1 MSEVEQIKERLSIV
15 DVIGGYLKLE
25 KSGTNFKAK
34 CPFHNEKTPSFF
46 VSPDRGSY
54 YCFGCG
60 AHGDVFTFVQNFEG
74 VDFRGALKNLAVRA
88 GVELRKGDR
97 ESGTRKERL
106 LSVVEAA
113 AQFFE
118 DNLAKNSA
126 AHSYVISRGITEK
139 TITSFRIGFAP
150 AEWRGLRS
158 HLEAKK
164 FSTDE
169 LVAAGLL
176 KRSEKGEMYDV
187 FRGRVMFPI
196 ADSSGRIVAFSGRT
210 LDEKENPPKYLN
222 TPETE
227 LYSKSRTLFGLDK
240 AKSSIR
246 NFDHA
251 ILVEGQM
258 DLVMSHQA
266 GFTNTVA
273 VSGTALSENAAE
285 ENASGI
291 SLITRLSKN
300 LKVAFDPDEAGI
312 KAALRAARIGLSLG
326 MDVKIAMGATGED
339 PADTIR
345 RDPKAWKEI
354 LGASKNV
361 VTFLVDSILKKTDDL
376 KKVRNAV
383 RDEAFPF
390 IALLDKKTDQDRY
403 VKEIHEK
410 TGISET
416 ALWEDLKL
424 MEAKRSPI
432 AARELSERSG
442 FSSAAT
448 GASRSAHTVVSSA
461 SNRTL
466 GILALISE
474 RGDASA
480 FAERLKSASPSDF
493 ERFQAMSKEEKNE
506 LAFEAEVLYDVQTL
520 EKNFTEL
527 VLHVELDR
535 LASLLEEKL
544 SEVHKAEKEKD
555 VGKAKELLKEC
566 GTISKRINE
575 IKQNL
580 QK

>member
-1 MSEVEQIKERLSIV
+1 MSSEVDQIKERLSV
-15 DVIGGYLKLE
+15 ADVIGGYVKLE
-25 KSGTNFKAK
+25 KSGANFKAK

-60 AHGDVFTFVQNFEG
+60 AKGDVFSFVQAFEG
-74 VDFRGALKNLAVRA
+74 VDFRGALKTLAERA
-88 GVELRKGDR
+88 GVELKKRDR
-97 ESGTRKERL
+97 TDDTRKERL
-106 LSVVEAA
+106 YAAIEAA
-113 AQFFE
+113 ADFFQAE
-118 DNLAKNSA
+118 LVKDPI
-126 AHSYVISRGITEK
+126 AHSYVTSRGITDK
-139 TITSFRIGFAP
+139 TMHAFRIGYAP
-150 AEWRGLRS
+150 LEWRMLRN

-164 FSTDE
+164 FNTDE

-176 KRSEKGEMYDV
+176 KRNEKGDAYDV

-246 NFDHA
+246 SFDHA

-285 ENASGI
+285 ESASGI

-300 LKVAFDPDEAGI
+300 IKIAFDPDDAGV
-312 KAALRAARIGLSLG
+312 KASLRASRIALSLG
-326 MDVKIAMGATGED
+326 MDVKIATPATDED
-339 PADTIR
+339 PADVIR
-345 RDPKAWKEI
+345 RDPKAWKDI
-354 LGASKNV
+354 LSESKGV
-361 VTFLVDSILKKTDDL
+361 VTFLVDSILKKTPNDL
-376 KKVRNAV
+376 KRIRIAI

-390 IALLDKKTDQDRY
+390 IMLMDKKTDRDRF

-416 ALWEDLKL
+416 ALWEDLKSL
-424 MEAKRSPI
+424 QPLAGNQNQTLPAKPR
-432 AARELSERSG
+432 A
-442 FSSAAT
+442 
-448 GASRSAHTVVSSA
+448 VVSA
-461 SNRTL
+461 PHRAL
-466 GILALISE
+466 GILALLSE
-474 RGDASA
+474 RGEAEGFVRKLKDASPA
-480 FAERLKSASPSDF
+480 DL
-493 ERFQAMSKEEKNE
+493 ERFESMSADEKKE
-506 LAFEAEVLYDVQTL
+506 LAFEAEVLYDNADL

-527 VLHVELDR
+527 VLHIEEGH

-544 SEVHKAEKEKD
+544 ALVHRAEKEKD
-555 VGKAKELLKEC
+555 VSGAKGLLREC
-566 GTISKRINE
+566 STISKRINE
-575 IKQNL
+575 IKQSLRNTI
-580 QK
+580 